1 MAELMH
7 EPTQAA
13 LWQRLIAD
21 AQQRARH
28 TLDESLES
36 YLVFVLMRHSGD
48 VTLGHRVLAPE
59 YLDALVNVARKRD
72 GLRNVGDHCLLI
84 AGLFPERARKRRVPL
99 SYFID
104 MGSGAYRDLAQALRE
119 SFAELYAS
127 LAESFEDLARVLTA
141 ARGDQAELARLDSLI
156 DQQASGTA
164 LH

>member
-13 LWQRLIAD
+13 LWQRLIID

-28 TLDESLES
+28 SLDETLES
-36 YLVFVLMRHSGD
+36 YLVFVLMRHGGD

-59 YLDALVNVARKRD
+59 YLKNLAKLAAARRD
-72 GLRNVGDHCLLI
+72 GLRDVGDHCLLI
-84 AGLFPERARKRRVPL
+84 AGLFPERARRRRVPL

-104 MGSGAYRDLAQALRE
+104 LGSGAYRDLAQALRAGI
-119 SFAELYAS
+119 AELYAQ
-127 LAESFEDLARVLTA
+127 LAESFEDLARVLAA
-141 ARGDQAELARLDSLI
+141 ARADRDGLMRVGA
-156 DQQASGTA
+156 T